1 MIRARFE
8 ESSMKVVLVSREQW
22 NPADGLNTVYLKIDN
37 WNDYSFVTMF
47 YLSLHDEKGIL
58 HDIGTVKIGFKGQQI
73 EQSTFSLIQ
82 QGLPQLPEGFFSVG
96 QDVDY
101 YKKLSQLSKAT
112 RANLLNA
119 LKDIVFIPE
128 LVELAQE
135 EEVFR
140 TSLLRDVSL
149 SVIKGQFLRVLEG
162 GVPLTNFE
170 FKFAR
175 PVTERMS
182 GIELSFK
189 VEVESKPST
198 NIHAIIGRNGVGK
211 TTLLNGMIEAVM
223 SKGLTAA
230 KFFDMDS
237 WREDPIDTD
246 YFSSLVSVSFSAF
259 DPFEPP
265 TEQPDPAV
273 GACYFYIGLKKEGET
288 LKELN
293 DIHQDFFQALNSCLS
308 QAPKRE
314 RWLKAIET
322 LESDENFASMGL
334 KSLAQYSG
342 EVLTSK
348 ARKLIK
354 KMSSG
359 HAVVLLTIT
368 RLVATVE
375 EKTLVLI
382 DEPESHLHP
391 PLLSAFIRA
400 LSDLLLDRNGVA
412 IIATHSP
419 VVLQEVPRRCV
430 WKINRSR
437 LVTEPRKPAIE
448 TFGENVGILT
458 REVFGLEVVKSGF
471 HDLLVKS
478 VDAGGTYEE
487 IVNDYRE
494 QLGVE
499 ARALLKALVVH
510 RDRSKG

>member
-1 MIRARFE
+1 MNIVIVQKNQRIP
-8 ESSMKVVLVSREQW
+8 SSGVST
-22 NPADGLNTVYLKIDN
+22 AYLHIDH
-37 WNDYSFVTMF
+37 WNDFSFVTMF
-47 YLSLHDEKGIL
+47 YLSLFDEKGYL
-58 HDIGTVKIGFKGQQI
+58 HEIGNIKIGFQGQTTDK
-73 EQSTFSLIQ
+73 STYETLGSVFQ
-82 QGLPQLPEGFFSVG
+82 TLPDGYFSVG
-96 QDVDY
+96 MDVDY
-101 YKKLSQLSKAT
+101 YKKISKLSGTIKNS
-112 RANLLNA
+112 LLRA
-119 LKDIVFIPE
+119 LKDMAYIPE
-128 LVELAQE
+128 LISLAQD

-149 SVIKGQFLRVLEG
+149 SVIKGQFTRVLEG
-162 GVPLTNFE
+162 RNPLTNFE
-170 FKFAR
+170 FKFRR
-175 PVTERMS
+175 PAQTKMS
-182 GIELSFK
+182 GIDLIFEVK
-189 VEVESKPST
+189 VGEKPST
-198 NIHAIIGRNGVGK
+198 NIHALIGRNGVGK
-211 TTLLNGMIEAVM
+211 TTILNGMIEAVT
-223 SKGLTAA
+223 SKGLSEA
-230 KFFDMDS
+230 KFYDTEG
-237 WREDPIDTD
+237 WRETPINTN

-265 TEQPDPAV
+265 IEQSDPSK
-273 GACYFYIGLKKEGET
+273 GTCYFYIGLKKEGES
-288 LKELN
+288 LKGLN
-293 DIHQDFFQALNSCLS
+293 DIHEEFLYALKSCFS
-308 QAPKRE
+308 QEPKKH
-314 RWLKAIET
+314 RWLEAIDT
-322 LESDENFASMGL
+322 LESDENFANMDL
-334 KSLAQYSG
+334 IRLAEYSG
-342 EVLTSK
+342 NILMSK

-419 VVLQEVPRRCV
+419 VVLQEVPKKCV

-437 LVTEPRKPAIE
+437 LATEPRRPAIE

-478 VDAGGTYEE
+478 VNAGGTYQD
-487 IVNDYRE
+487 ILNDYNN

-499 ARALLKALVVH
+499 ARALLKTLVIH
-510 RDRSKG
+510 RDRGR